1 MFEMIVLAF
10 ILLAAA
16 LIVIAIGGAAIFM
29 MKCDQL
35 IIDVKYQSKS
45 WADKKEEEL

>member
-10 ILLAAA
+10 ILMVAA

-35 IIDVKYQSKS
+35 IIEAKYQSKS